1 MRRAA
6 LGSPPSLV
14 DGASAGQ
21 GSHGSYAA
29 LVVAPSMLRLPDGR
43 TLAFDDVGDPGAPPV
58 VYLHGTPDSRL
69 ARHPDDAATAATGVR
84 LLAVDRPGAGD
95 SDLDPTATLSSLGHD
110 LAALLDHLDLP
121 SATLVGW
128 SAGGLFALG
137 AATVLGDRVTAVGL
151 VAPVPPVEAYDEPAL
166 VAALAAGRR
175 GFVELAAEVPLAEL
189 AAEVAT
195 YLVPDPLTPEV
206 ALEHVLEGAGEQ
218 GRRELASVPGAA
230 EALVAALAASVR
242 GGRDGLAHDIVL
254 QLEPGLDLTSVT
266 APVRAFHGADD
277 GTSPPEV
284 GAWLVARLPDAVLDL
299 TPGAAHH
306 LLFPRWR
313 GILRA
318 VQRDAGI

>member
-1 MRRAA
+1 
-6 LGSPPSLV
+6 
-14 DGASAGQ
+14 
-21 GSHGSYAA
+21 
-29 LVVAPSMLRLPDGR
+29 MLRLPDGR
-43 TLAFDDVGDPGAPPV
+43 TLAFDDVGDPDAPPV

-69 ARHPDDAATAATGVR
+69 ARHPDDAATAAMGIR

-95 SDLDPTATLSSLGHD
+95 SDLHPWATLRSLGHD
-110 LAALLDHLDLP
+110 LEALLDHLDLP
-121 SATLVGW
+121 RATLLGW

-137 AATVLGDRVTAVGL
+137 AATVLGERVAAVGL
-151 VAPVPPVEAYDEPAL
+151 VASVPPVEAYDDPAL
-166 VAALAAGRR
+166 VAALGAGRR
-175 GFVELAAEVPLAEL
+175 GFVGLAAEVPRAEL
-189 AAEVAT
+189 AAEVAA
-195 YLVPDPLTPEV
+195 YLVPDPLSSEV

-230 EALVAALAASVR
+230 DALVAALAASVR
-242 GGRDGLAHDIVL
+242 GGRSGLVHDILL
-254 QLEPGLDLTSVT
+254 QLEPGLDLTLVS

-277 GTSPPEV
+277 GISPPEV
-284 GAWLVARLPDAVLDL
+284 GTWLVSRLPDAVLDL